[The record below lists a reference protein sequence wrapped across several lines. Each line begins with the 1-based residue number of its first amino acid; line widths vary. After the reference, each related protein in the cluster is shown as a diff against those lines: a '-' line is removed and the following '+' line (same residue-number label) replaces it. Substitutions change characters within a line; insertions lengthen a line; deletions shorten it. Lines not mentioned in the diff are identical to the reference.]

1 MRATPIIA
9 ALLALTTTA
18 AQAAKPVRAPDPAL
32 HAYMFSRYAVLDKEV
47 GLAAKLMEEVRAA
60 DPAASGVTRRT
71 WELAMASGD
80 AKRAF
85 QLARQLGTAG
95 DADPTVAIT
104 RLADAV
110 LRKDAAAVTQL
121 RKALAGPGWPMVAG
135 PIIDAWAMFAR
146 GETEAAL
153 AALDPQ
159 RTQGFMRAYVAEQRA
174 HMLAELGRWDQAAAA
189 YRQARAGGGP
199 ATAVLR
205 QGQADALAMAGRRDE
220 ALAVLFPSDRQ
231 TAVARQKLEAGKRLG
246 PVAPD
251 ARTGLAWMFVRL
263 STDLARERAEPLAL
277 LFARLASFM
286 APEQP
291 LAWVTVGDLLARS
304 GQNQAALAAFAKV
317 PAGYGLDEM
326 VRGRQADLFEAS
338 GEAEAAGA
346 LLQAAAAAPGATPED
361 LGGLAAW
368 HQRKG
373 RHAQAALAYGQAI
386 DRFGAGMGASAW
398 NLHFLRGMMRD
409 RAGDWAGAEADLKAA
424 LALVPEE
431 PGVLNYLGYSL
442 MERGEQTEAAR
453 SMIERAAALRPGD
466 GGIIDSLGWMQVK
479 LGQTDQAVVTLERAL
494 ALEPEDP
501 TITSHLGD
509 ALWGQGRRIEARFR
523 WRQALAV
530 VGTGAS
536 DAEER
541 RRLQAR
547 LDYGLDAAPAML
559 AQK

>member
-1 MRATPIIA
+1 MRAPPIIA
-9 ALLALTTTA
+9 ALLALTATA
-18 AQAAKPVRAPDPAL
+18 AHAAKPVRAADPAL
-32 HAYMFSRYAVLDKEV
+32 HAYMFSRYAVIDKEV
-47 GLAAKLMEEVRAA
+47 GLAARLMEEVRQA
-60 DPAASGVTRRT
+60 DPAAGGVTRRA
-71 WELAMASGD
+71 WELALAAGD

-85 QLARQLGTAG
+85 QLARQMGAAG
-95 DADPTVAIT
+95 DADPAILIT

-110 LRKDAAAVTQL
+110 LRKDMAGAAQL
-121 RKALAGPGWPMVAG
+121 RKGLGGQGWPMVAG

-146 GETEAAL
+146 GDTQGAL

-174 HMLAELGRWDQAAAA
+174 HMLAGLGRWDEAAAA

-199 ATAVLR
+199 AVAVLR

-231 TAVARQKLEAGKRLG
+231 TAVARQKLEAGRRLG

-251 ARTGLAWMFVRL
+251 ARTGLAWMFIRL
-263 STDLARERAEPLAL
+263 SADVARERAEPLAL

-291 LAWVTVGDLLARS
+291 LVWVTVGDLLGRS
-304 GQNQAALAAFAKV
+304 GQNQAALAALAKV
-317 PAGYGLDEM
+317 PGGFGLDEV
-326 VRGRQADLFEAS
+326 VRGRQADLLDSS
-338 GEAEAAGA
+338 GQGEAAGA
-346 LLQAAAAAPGATPED
+346 LLQAAARAPGASPED

-368 HQRKG
+368 HQRAG
-373 RHAQAALAYGQAI
+373 RFADAATAYGLAI
-386 DRFGAGMGASAW
+386 DRFGAGMGSSAW

-409 RAGDWAGAEADLKAA
+409 RAGDWPGAEADLKAA

-453 SMIERAAALRPGD
+453 AMIERAAALRPGD
-466 GGIIDSLGWMQVK
+466 GGIIDSLGWMQLK
-479 LGQTDQAVVTLERAL
+479 LGQVDQAVATLERAL
-494 ALEPEDP
+494 TLEPEDP

-509 ALWGQGRRIEARFR
+509 ALWHQGRRIEARFR
-523 WRQALAV
+523 WRRALAV
-530 VGTGAS
+530 AGEG
-536 DAEER
+536 DER

-559 AQK
+559 ALK

>member
-9 ALLALTTTA
+9 ALLALTA
-18 AQAAKPVRAPDPAL
+18 APAAHAAKPVRAPDPAL

-47 GLAAKLMEEVRAA
+47 GLAAKLMEEVRQA
-60 DPAASGVTRRT
+60 DPAAAGVTRRA
-71 WELAMASGD
+71 WELALAAGD

-85 QLARQLGTAG
+85 QLARQLGAG
-95 DADPTVAIT
+95 GDTDPTVTIT

-110 LRKDAAAVTQL
+110 LRKDMAGVVQL
-121 RKALAGPGWPMVAG
+121 RKGLGGQGWPMVAG
-135 PIIDAWAMFAR
+135 PIIDGWAMFAR
-146 GETEAAL
+146 GDTQGAL

-159 RTQGFMRAYVAEQRA
+159 RSQGFMRAYVAEQRA
-174 HMLAELGRWDQAAAA
+174 HMLAGLGRWDEAAAA

-199 ATAVLR
+199 AVAVLR

-231 TAVARQKLEAGKRLG
+231 TAVARQKLEAGGRLG
-246 PVAPD
+246 LVAPD
-251 ARTGLAWMFVRL
+251 ARTGLAWMFIRL
-263 STDLARERAEPLAL
+263 SADVARERAEPLAL

-291 LAWVTVGDLLARS
+291 LVWVGVGDLLGRS
-304 GQNQAALAAFAKV
+304 GQNQAALAALAKV
-317 PAGYGLDEM
+317 PGGYGLDEL
-326 VRGRQADLFEAS
+326 VRGRQADLLA
-338 GEAEAAGA
+338 GTGQGDAAGA

-361 LGGLAAW
+361 FGGLAAW
-368 HQRKG
+368 HQRAG
-373 RHAQAALAYGQAI
+373 RFAEAATAYGQAI
-386 DRFGAGMGASAW
+386 DRFGAGLGASAW

-409 RAGDWAGAEADLKAA
+409 RAGDWAGAQADLKAA
-424 LALVPEE
+424 LALFPEE

-442 MERGEQTEAAR
+442 MERGEQTDAAR
-453 SMIERAAALRPGD
+453 TMIERAAVLRPGD
-466 GGIIDSLGWMQVK
+466 GGIIDSLGWMQLK
-479 LGQTDQAVVTLERAL
+479 LGQVDQAVGTLERAL
-494 ALEPEDP
+494 TLEPEDP
-501 TITSHLGD
+501 TITGHLGD
-509 ALWGQGRRIEARFR
+509 ALWQQGRRIEARFR

-530 VGTGAS
+530 ADPG
-536 DAEER
+536 DER